1 MVLLGVWLIIYIPL
15 WLSLIHIFNMDEFDK
30 YRAGQM
36 PALKNLMQMTTLTF
50 RRAHRPA
57 FSHLPVSYTHLI

>member
-1 MVLLGVWLIIYIPL
+1 
-15 WLSLIHIFNMDEFDK
+15 MDGFDK

-50 RRAHRPA
+50 RSTSSGIQSSASYRLFHRYVQYDGPA
-57 FSHLPVSYTHLI
+57 D

>member
-1 MVLLGVWLIIYIPL
+1 
-15 WLSLIHIFNMDEFDK
+15 MDEFDK

-50 RRAHRPA
+50 KSA
-57 FSHLPVSYTHLI
+57 FDMYYTAVPVL